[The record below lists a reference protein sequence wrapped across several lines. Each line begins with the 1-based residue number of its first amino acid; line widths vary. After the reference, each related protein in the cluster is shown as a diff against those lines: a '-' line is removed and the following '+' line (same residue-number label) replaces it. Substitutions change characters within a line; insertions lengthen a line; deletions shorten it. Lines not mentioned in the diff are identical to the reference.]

1 MKVELSTPQEV
12 LDEQIAHLAKL
23 QKELS
28 ERQLATSYF
37 TGAKEKKHE
46 GNPNG
51 QPHRTPMSIGELA
64 VRGRLG

>member
-28 ERQLATSYF
+28 EGQLATSYF
-37 TGAKEKKHE
+37 TGEKEAKYE
-46 GNPNG
+46 GNPNRR
-51 QPHRTPMSIGELA
+51 PHRRPMSIGELA